1 MSKQI
6 SKKALKAELTNENSF
21 DVKRRMEVLRNR
33 LDECI
38 SLNLKYKAEIAKLQR
53 SLEEYRNKNIEL

>member
-6 SKKALKAELTNENSF
+6 SKKALKAELTNEIALRY
-21 DVKRRMEVLRNR
+21 KGQMGVLRKR

-38 SLNLKYKAEIAKLQR
+38 SLNRKYKAEIAKLQR
-53 SLEEYRNKNIEL
+53 SLEEYRNKNED